1 MRLNTLSPG
10 DRLVKS
16 TRVGRGWS
24 SGKGKTA
31 GRGTKGQHAR
41 NSVKQGF
48 EGGQM
53 PFHRRVPKFG
63 FNSWRESLTAEITTD
78 KLIKVADGI
87 VTLETVKAARL
98 VRNKIKFVKIIA
110 GGEITSPFTI
120 QGLKITKGA
129 RQMVEAA
136 GGKIEESDD

>member
-10 DRLVKS
+10 DRRAKS
-16 TRVGRGWS
+16 IRVGRGWS
-24 SGKGKTA
+24 ARRGKTA

-41 NSVKQGF
+41 NTVKQGF

-63 FNSWRESLTAEITTD
+63 FTSWRENLTAEITTE
-78 KLIKVADGI
+78 KLIKVIADEI
-87 VTLETVKAARL
+87 TLETVQAARL

-110 GGEITSPFTI
+110 GGEITVPLTI
-120 QGLKITKGA
+120 KGLKVTKGA
-129 RQMVEAA
+129 RQMIEAA
-136 GGKIEESDD
+136 GGKIEE